1 MAKKQLL
8 LVDAD
13 PRSVRVLEVS
23 LKKSGYSVTTASDG
37 ADALA
42 KIDFSAPD
50 LILSD
55 TRLPRLDG
63 YELVRRMKD
72 RPEHAHIP
80 VVFLTSQ
87 KSIEDKIRGLELG
100 VEDYLTKPIFVR
112 ELIAR
117 VNLLLARRTQERMA
131 TAMPMSRRTRLSG
144 SLEDM
149 GVVDL
154 LQTFEISRKT
164 GVGKIGNGR
173 REARIYFRDGK
184 VVDAELG
191 RLRGEE
197 AVYRA
202 LIWTAG
208 TFEVEFSPIDREDI
222 IPTSTQG
229 LLMEGMRRVDEWG
242 RLLEQLP
249 PLATIFEVDHE
260 QLVERLNE
268 IPDDLNGILRL
279 FDGKRT
285 LLDVIDDSPFED
297 LSTLSTITKLFF
309 EGLLVISSHTPP
321 AEDDVVPSEEQPVT
335 SARPERW
342 SVPSDEDVV
351 PEYSSEP
358 RLPAEPATPSWRPS
372 APPLALPGEPSVPP
386 ETLPG
391 LSPRR
396 DGGQSDAEF
405 AASEQ
410 PSAERSR
417 PRVVMPSVHE
427 AAPVPVVSPSPFDA
441 RQAHRTH
448 AGLGPLVPAELLS
461 VPPQLAGEQVAEP
474 SSPVKSAPAAAPP
487 VSAPLE
493 SKPVEPK
500 PFAPMQEEQRTLA
513 DSPDARAAAAAA
525 QAQTGQQESRV
536 ASTARETPQARG
548 HEGKVI
554 PFPAR
559 KDEEAAA
566 SDASALVAEAAE
578 AEEEAPISAAP
589 NTPPMPHVVASQQ
602 AAKAQAEA
610 HAQAA
615 VPKRTTE
622 PMRTLGGGEPTVRE
636 PALER
641 RRERDERLVGGQTL
655 SLGSGLPPEVA
666 TASEPAPSAPTPPA
680 LPAASLQGTQRLGS
694 GGTQMLDAR
703 PQAAPTAALGATI
716 KGGHEEAEKP
726 ASKGSRGDG
735 AHDEHD
741 DFFDAGEQG
750 LYEGGHGQGQGARH
764 QVLDED
770 LEEADVPRV
779 IVRTPE
785 QEMRR
790 NRMMRVVGI
799 VVGVVLGVL
808 VFAVVGRGRGGADDA
823 KKDAAKAAEQPATP
837 PTVAAPPPPAQVTP
851 PPPAPEPAAVTPP
864 PPPPEPAP
872 EAAPPAE
879 KPATVEKPAEKP
891 APAAPRPEAAAPR
904 PRPAPEPAAPKP
916 APAQPKPAA
925 PTGPAV
931 PAGKPPTVSFPD

>member
-42 KIDFSAPD
+42 KIDLSAPD

-173 REARIYFRDGK
+173 KEARIYFRDGK

-202 LIWTAG
+202 LIWNSG
-208 TFEVEFSPIDREDI
+208 HFEVEFCPIDREDI

-249 PLATIFEVDHE
+249 PLGTIFDVDHE

-268 IPDDLNGILRL
+268 IPDDLNGILKL

-285 LLDVIDDSPFED
+285 LLDVVDDSPFED

-309 EGLLVISSHTPP
+309 EGLLVISQQAPD
-321 AEDDVVPSEEQPVT
+321 DDVVPSEAEPQI
-335 SARPERW
+335 SGRPERW
-342 SVPSDEDVV
+342 SAAVSDEDVV

-358 RLPAEPATPSWRPS
+358 RMPAEPAMPSWRPS

-391 LSPRR
+391 LSPLAR
-396 DGGQSDAEF
+396 DS
-405 AASEQ
+405 Q
-410 PSAERSR
+410 PEADFSGVEHSSADRSR
-417 PRVVMPSVHE
+417 PRVVLPSVHDT
-427 AAPVPVVSPSPFDA
+427 ATPVATSAFDA
-441 RQAHRTH
+441 RQAHRTQ

-461 VPPQLAGEQVAEP
+461 APPEAVRQPAP
-474 SSPVKSAPAAAPP
+474 PSAPAVSQAAP
-487 VSAPLE
+487 SAPME
-493 SKPVEPK
+493 SKPVEAR
-500 PFAPMQEEQRTLA
+500 PFAPMAEEQRTLP
-513 DSPDARAAAAAA
+513 DSPDARAAAQAARLEA
-525 QAQTGQQESRV
+525 GPPLESRA
-536 ASTARETPQARG
+536 ASTARETPVARG
-548 HEGKVI
+548 QEGKVI

-559 KDEEAAA
+559 RDDEPASAEPAVEAEPTEAPVDLAAPAAA
-566 SDASALVAEAAE
+566 APALAMA
-578 AEEEAPISAAP
+578 EEAPISAP
-589 NTPPMPHVVASQQ
+589 PHTPPMPHVLASQPGAASNGDEARSQ
-602 AAKAQAEA
+602 APA
-610 HAQAA
+610 
-615 VPKRTTE
+615 
-622 PMRTLGGGEPTVRE
+622 EPTVRE
-636 PALER
+636 PVLER
-641 RRERDERLVGGQTL
+641 RKEREERVGVQTL
-655 SLGSGLPPEVA
+655 QLGSVDEGGSAALNSKPHPESGAARPLDLLAGAGSASPVA
-666 TASEPAPSAPTPPA
+666 TAASKA
-680 LPAASLQGTQRLGS
+680 LRGHEDVDKPAAGR
-694 GGTQMLDAR
+694 AR
-703 PQAAPTAALGATI
+703 GEVAHEAL
-716 KGGHEEAEKP
+716 
-726 ASKGSRGDG
+726 
-735 AHDEHD
+735 HDE
-741 DFFDAGEQG
+741 FFDAGDQGIYDSEHAVHEQ
-750 LYEGGHGQGQGARH
+750 H
-764 QVLDED
+764 VLDDD
-770 LEEADVPRV
+770 LEQDVPRV
-779 IVRTPE
+779 HARTPE
-785 QEMRR
+785 QEQRR
-790 NRMMRVVGI
+790 ARLMQVVGV
-799 VVGVVLGVL
+799 VVGVVLGVF
-808 VFAVVGRGRGGADDA
+808 VFAVLRGRTTEDP
-823 KKDAAKAAEQPATP
+823 KPVVEQPAQLEPPAQVTP
-837 PTVAAPPPPAQVTP
+837 APPPPAQ
-851 PPPAPEPAAVTPP
+851 PAPP
-864 PPPPEPAP
+864 PPPVEPVAS
-872 EAAPPAE
+872 APPAAEPVPEVPAEVVKPTE
-879 KPATVEKPAEKP
+879 KPKATVV
-891 APAAPRPEAAAPR
+891 
-904 PRPAPEPAAPKP
+904 APKP
-916 APAQPKPAA
+916 APARETAPATVTPRPRPQPIPTPTPARPTPAVQPKGPVTP
-925 PTGPAV
+925 PTPGA
-931 PAGKPPTVSFPD
+931 KPPTVSFPD

>member
-1 MAKKQLL
+1 M
-8 LVDAD
+8 
-13 PRSVRVLEVS
+13 EVS

-131 TAMPMSRRTRLSG
+131 TAMPTSRRTRLSG

-164 GVGKIGNGR
+164 GVGKIANGR
-173 REARIYFRDGK
+173 REARIFFRDGK

-202 LIWTAG
+202 LIWTTG
-208 TFEVEFSPIDREDI
+208 TFEVDFCPIDREDI

-249 PLATIFEVDHE
+249 PLATVFEVDHE

-309 EGLLVISSHTPP
+309 EGLLVISQSAP
-321 AEDDVVPSEEQPVT
+321 EDDVVPSEELPQV
-335 SARPERW
+335 SSRPDRW
-342 SVPSDEDVV
+342 SAPITDEDVV

-358 RLPAEPATPSWRPS
+358 RLPAEPLAPSWRPS

-386 ETLPG
+386 ETSPG
-391 LSPRR
+391 LGPMLS
-396 DGGQSDAEF
+396 DGDYPI
-405 AASEQ
+405 SEHS
-410 PSAERSR
+410 SADRSR
-417 PRVVMPSVHE
+417 PRVVMPSVHD
-427 AAPVPVVSPSPFDA
+427 AVPVAQAASAFEP

-448 AGLGPLVPAELLS
+448 SGLGPLVPAEMRS
-461 VPPQLAGEQVAEP
+461 AAPQTSA
-474 SSPVKSAPAAAPP
+474 SPEPAAPVPSAP
-487 VSAPLE
+487 VSAPPA
-493 SKPVEPK
+493 PV
-500 PFAPMQEEQRTLA
+500 AA
-513 DSPDARAAAAAA
+513 SPAIA
-525 QAQTGQQESRV
+525 TPPSPESRP
-536 ASTARETPQARG
+536 AEPQALARG
-548 HEGKVI
+548 QEGKVI
-554 PFPAR
+554 PFPQR
-559 KDEEAAA
+559 REDEEPLAP
-566 SDASALVAEAAE
+566 
-578 AEEEAPISAAP
+578 AEEPASSAAP
-589 NTPPMPHVVASQQ
+589 LTPPLTAPVTSAAEPAAAEPQRSVAP
-602 AAKAQAEA
+602 AE
-610 HAQAA
+610 
-615 VPKRTTE
+615 
-622 PMRTLGGGEPTVRE
+622 LTVRE
-636 PALER
+636 PAVER
-641 RRERDERLVGGQTL
+641 RREREAALGQTL
-655 SLGSGLPPEVA
+655 ALGTVTPAELGAESRPDSVAAPEPSSSLGSTQRFGSAGSTLPAEARPLGTSAEEPLAVKPTSKGLPEV
-666 TASEPAPSAPTPPA
+666 EDPAPKAPAHEA
-680 LPAASLQGTQRLGS
+680 L
-694 GGTQMLDAR
+694 
-703 PQAAPTAALGATI
+703 
-716 KGGHEEAEKP
+716 
-726 ASKGSRGDG
+726 
-735 AHDEHD
+735 HD

-750 LYEGGHGQGQGARH
+750 TYGEPHGAEPH
-764 QVLDED
+764 FAAEDDEH
-770 LEEADVPRV
+770 EPRRV
-779 IVRTPE
+779 VVRTAE
-785 QEMRR
+785 QERRR
-790 NRMMRVVGI
+790 NKMMQ
-799 VVGVVLGVL
+799 VVGVLVGIGLGIF
-808 VFAVVGRGRGGADDA
+808 VFAILRKGSATPSEDP
-823 KKDAAKAAEQPATP
+823 KAAEPARAEAP
-837 PTVAAPPPPAQVTP
+837 AAEPVAPPPP
-851 PPPAPEPAAVTPP
+851 PEVITPP
-864 PPPPEPAP
+864 PPPAEVVTPPPAVVEPAA
-872 EAAPPAE
+872 EAPKPRTGD
-879 KPATVEKPAEKP
+879 KPATDTSRGAET
-891 APAAPRPEAAAPR
+891 R
-904 PRPAPEPAAPKP
+904 AAPKP
-916 APAQPKPAA
+916 RAPASEPRPAA
-925 PTGPAV
+925 ATPPATQPRGPLPPPI
-931 PAGKPPTVSFPD
+931 PAGKPPTASFPD

>member
-42 KIDFSAPD
+42 KIEFSTPD

-72 RPEHAHIP
+72 KPEHANIP

-202 LIWTAG
+202 LIWTTG
-208 TFEVEFSPIDREDI
+208 TFEVEFCPIDRQDI

-229 LLMEGMRRVDEWG
+229 LLMEGMRRLDEWG

-249 PLATIFEVDHE
+249 PLATIFDVDHE

-268 IPDDLNGILRL
+268 IPDDLNGIMRL

-309 EGLLVISSHTPP
+309 EGLLVISHSAPD
-321 AEDDVVPSEEQPVT
+321 DDVVPSEEQPQT

-342 SVPSDEDVV
+342 SVPTDEDVV

-372 APPLALPGEPSVPP
+372 APPLALPGEPTVPP
-386 ETLPG
+386 QTLPG
-391 LSPRR
+391 LSPRESQPEA
-396 DGGQSDAEF
+396 GF
-405 AASEQ
+405 PASEQ

-427 AAPVPVVSPSPFDA
+427 AAAAVVVASPFDV

-461 VPPQLAGEQVAEP
+461 VPPQDTP
-474 SSPVKSAPAAAPP
+474 STPGAAAAARAPAAAPP
-487 VSAPLE
+487 ASALME
-493 SKPVEPK
+493 SKPLEAK
-500 PFAPMQEEQRTLA
+500 PFAPEQHEQRTLA

-525 QAQTGQQESRV
+525 AQGDGGQQESRI
-536 ASTARETPQARG
+536 ASTARETPQARVQ
-548 HEGKVI
+548 EGKII

-559 KDEEAAA
+559 REDDEPSAPDAAP
-566 SDASALVAEAAE
+566 DASAVVAAA

-589 NTPPMPHVVASQQ
+589 NTPPMPHVLASQR
-602 AAKAQAEA
+602 
-610 HAQAA
+610 AA
-615 VPKRTTE
+615 VSQQQVAPA
-622 PMRTLGGGEPTVRE
+622 EPTVRE
-636 PALER
+636 PVVER
-641 RRERDERLVGGQTL
+641 RREREDRVGGQTL
-655 SLGSGLPPEVA
+655 SLGSGLPTEL
-666 TASEPAPSAPTPPA
+666 TPDH
-680 LPAASLQGTQRLGS
+680 PAAMAPLLAAKPVAAAQRFGS
-694 GGTQMLDAR
+694 SGTQMLDAR
-703 PQAAPTAALGATI
+703 APATAATPPAIPAGLSTMKSHADSD
-716 KGGHEEAEKP
+716 KP
-726 ASKGSRGDG
+726 ASTRSPGHGVHE
-735 AHDEHD
+735 ALHD

-750 LYEGGHGQGQGARH
+750 LYEGGHRAQSH
-764 QVLDED
+764 HVLDEE
-770 LEEADVPRV
+770 LEHDIPRL

-790 NRMMRVVGI
+790 NRMMRVVGV

-808 VFAVVGRGRGGADDA
+808 VFAILRGRRNSVEDGKQNTRGV
-823 KKDAAKAAEQPATP
+823 EH
-837 PTVAAPPPPAQVTP
+837 AAPPPAPVQ
-851 PPPAPEPAAVTPP
+851 PPAPPVVVTPP
-864 PPPPEPAP
+864 PPPPPEAVMPPPPPPEVVTPPVAVPAAKPDEKPHAGKPAAVVHPAEPAI
-872 EAAPPAE
+872 
-879 KPATVEKPAEKP
+879 ATPK
-891 APAAPRPEAAAPR
+891 
-904 PRPAPEPAAPKP
+904 PRPAGEPAAARPTP
-916 APAQPKPAA
+916 APAQPRPAA
-925 PTGPAV
+925 TPA

>member
-1 MAKKQLL
+1 VAKKQLL

-72 RPEHAHIP
+72 KPEHAHIP

-117 VNLLLARRTQERMA
+117 VNLLLARRTQEKMA

-173 REARIYFRDGK
+173 KEARIYFRDGK

-202 LIWTAG
+202 LIWTTG
-208 TFEVEFSPIDREDI
+208 TFEVDFCPIDREDI

-249 PLATIFEVDHE
+249 PLATIFDVDHE

-309 EGLLVISSHTPP
+309 EGLLVISHTAP
-321 AEDDVVPSEEQPVT
+321 APDDDVVPSEEHAQT

-342 SVPSDEDVV
+342 SVPTTDEDVV

-358 RLPAEPATPSWRPS
+358 RLPAEPLAPSWRPS

-386 ETLPG
+386 ETMPG
-391 LSPRR
+391 LSPKS
-396 DGGQSDAEF
+396 GQVEAEF
-405 AASEQ
+405 LAAEHA
-410 PSAERSR
+410 SAERSR

-427 AAPVPVVSPSPFDA
+427 AAPAAVASPFDA
-441 RQAHRTH
+441 RQAHRTQS
-448 AGLGPLVPAELLS
+448 GLGPLVPAELLS
-461 VPPQLAGEQVAEP
+461 PPSDATTSKP
-474 SSPVKSAPAAAPP
+474 SSPTAASAPAASAPAAASP

-493 SKPVEPK
+493 SRPVEAK
-500 PFAPMQEEQRTLA
+500 PFVPVQEQQRTLA
-513 DSPDARAAAAAA
+513 DSPDARAAVAAATA
-525 QAQTGQQESRV
+525 DAGQQESRIV
-536 ASTARETPQARG
+536 STTRETPQARG
-548 HEGKVI
+548 VYEGKVI

-559 KDEEAAA
+559 RDDELAPD
-566 SDASALVAEAAE
+566 SDAPVALDAPASEANDARAATPVAE
-578 AEEEAPISAAP
+578 AEEAPMSVAP
-589 NTPPMPHVVASQQ
+589 NTPPMPHVLSTQPGT
-602 AAKAQAEA
+602 
-610 HAQAA
+610 HAQNGEAQRSVA
-615 VPKRTTE
+615 PA
-622 PMRTLGGGEPTVRE
+622 EPTVRE

-641 RRERDERLVGGQTL
+641 RREREERMGQTL
-655 SLGSGLPPEVA
+655 SLGSGVPAEIAGLGGEPRPAPAARTQRFGSAGAEVLDARAPA
-666 TASEPAPSAPTPPA
+666 TPSAP
-680 LPAASLQGTQRLGS
+680 AAAVGS
-694 GGTQMLDAR
+694 T
-703 PQAAPTAALGATI
+703 TI
-716 KGGHEEAEKP
+716 KGHHDVEK
-726 ASKGSRGDG
+726 AFATGSRHEG
-735 AHDEHD
+735 AHEALHD

-750 LYEGGHGQGQGARH
+750 MYDGGHGAAIH
-764 QVLDED
+764 HALDDELEPD
-770 LEEADVPRV
+770 LPRR

-785 QEMRR
+785 QEYRR
-790 NRMMRVVGI
+790 NRMMRVVGV

-808 VFAVVGRGRGGADDA
+808 VFAVLRGRGSDSDDA
-823 KKDAAKAAEQPATP
+823 KQNHPTTVEHAVTP
-837 PTVAAPPPPAQVTP
+837 PA
-851 PPPAPEPAAVTPP
+851 PPPAPPEVVAPPPEPEVVA

-872 EAAPPAE
+872 APPVAEEKPVAE
-879 KPATVEKPAEKP
+879 KPARVARPAEPVPAPTPRPKPAAGEP
-891 APAAPRPEAAAPR
+891 APR
-904 PRPAPEPAAPKP
+904 P
-916 APAQPKPAA
+916 APAQPRPATAPATGAA
-925 PTGPAV
+925 PPPV

>member
-42 KIDFSAPD
+42 KIEFSAPD

-72 RPEHAHIP
+72 KPEHAHIP

-202 LIWTAG
+202 LIWTTG

-249 PLATIFEVDHE
+249 PLATIFDVDHE

-309 EGLLVISSHTPP
+309 EGLLVISHTAP
-321 AEDDVVPSEEQPVT
+321 EDDVVPSEEQPQT
-335 SARPERW
+335 SSKPERW
-342 SVPSDEDVV
+342 SMSATDEDVV
-351 PEYSSEP
+351 PEYTSEP

-372 APPLALPGEPSVPP
+372 APPLALPGEPSLPP

-391 LSPRR
+391 LSPR
-396 DGGQSDAEF
+396 DGQFEGEF
-405 AASEQ
+405 MASEHS
-410 PSAERSR
+410 SAERSR

-427 AAPVPVVSPSPFDA
+427 AAPAPVATPFDT

-448 AGLGPLVPAELLS
+448 AGLGPLAPADLLS
-461 VPPQLAGEQVAEP
+461 VPPNHVEAGAPEPVAAA
-474 SSPVKSAPAAAPP
+474 VSAKGAAPPAAALLASKPAEAKP
-487 VSAPLE
+487 VAPLT
-493 SKPVEPK
+493 EP
-500 PFAPMQEEQRTLA
+500 PRTLA
-513 DSPDARAAAAAA
+513 DSPDARAAAAPTEASE
-525 QAQTGQQESRV
+525 QQSRS
-536 ASTARETPQARG
+536 ASTARETPQTRG
-548 HEGKVI
+548 QEGKVI

-559 KDEEAAA
+559 RDDEPSTPDAAA
-566 SDASALVAEAAE
+566 PDASASVAAA
-578 AEEEAPISAAP
+578 ADEEAPISAAP
-589 NTPPMPHVVASQQ
+589 NTPRMAHVLASQ
-602 AAKAQAEA
+602 KPAQAPA
-610 HAQAA
+610 HQPNEGARSVAPA
-615 VPKRTTE
+615 
-622 PMRTLGGGEPTVRE
+622 EPTVRE

-641 RRERDERLVGGQTL
+641 RREREERLQGNQTL
-655 SLGSGLPPEVA
+655 NLGSGLPPEVA
-666 TASEPAPSAPTPPA
+666 EVRPAAPTPPSLPQAPTPSVGVSVGRGGTTMLDASPPAVASPPA
-680 LPAASLQGTQRLGS
+680 LPAGL
-694 GGTQMLDAR
+694 
-703 PQAAPTAALGATI
+703 ATM
-716 KGGHEEAEKP
+716 KSHHDVDKP
-726 ASKGSRGDG
+726 AAATRASHEPVHE
-735 AHDEHD
+735 ALHD

-750 LYEGGHGQGQGARH
+750 LYDGGHGTERH
-764 QVLDED
+764 QVLDEE
-770 LEEADVPRV
+770 LENDAPRV
-779 IVRTPE
+779 VLRTPE

-790 NRMMRVVGI
+790 NRMMRVVGV

-808 VFAVVGRGRGGADDA
+808 VFAIARPGSRSDETKQGAPA
-823 KKDAAKAAEQPATP
+823 HDAAHPPTP
-837 PTVAAPPPPAQVTP
+837 PAAVEPQPHAVAAPP
-851 PPPAPEPAAVTPP
+851 PP
-864 PPPPEPAP
+864 PPPPEPAALTPPP
-872 EAAPPAE
+872 EPTAVAPSPEPDSVTPPAP
-879 KPATVEKPAEKP
+879 KPADQKPALGAHP
-891 APAAPRPEAAAPR
+891 DAPAVTPTPRPRPEAG
-904 PRPAPEPAAPKP
+904 EPAAPKP
-916 APAQPKPAA
+916 AQAQPRPPA
-925 PTGPAV
+925 PL

>member
-1 MAKKQLL
+1 VAKKQLL

-72 RPEHAHIP
+72 KPEHAHIP

-117 VNLLLARRTQERMA
+117 VNLLLARRTQEKMA

-202 LIWTAG
+202 LIWTTG
-208 TFEVEFSPIDREDI
+208 TFEVDFQPIDREDI

-279 FDGKRT
+279 FDGKRA

-309 EGLLVISSHTPP
+309 EGLLVISTNAPD
-321 AEDDVVPSEEQPVT
+321 DDVVPSEEPPQV
-335 SARPERW
+335 SGRPERW
-342 SVPSDEDVV
+342 SVPITDDDVV

-358 RLPAEPATPSWRPS
+358 RLPAEPAAPSWRPS

-391 LSPRR
+391 LSP
-396 DGGQSDAEF
+396 SDRLDQEILAH
-405 AASEQ
+405 EQ
-410 PSAERSR
+410 LSAERGR
-417 PRVVMPSVHE
+417 PRVVLPSVHE
-427 AAPVPVVSPSPFDA
+427 IVPASPATAFDAQHGPPSAAASTTITAATSASAEVVSP
-441 RQAHRTH
+441 
-448 AGLGPLVPAELLS
+448 
-461 VPPQLAGEQVAEP
+461 VAT
-474 SSPVKSAPAAAPP
+474 
-487 VSAPLE
+487 
-493 SKPVEPK
+493 EPK
-500 PFAPMQEEQRTLA
+500 A
-513 DSPDARAAAAAA
+513 
-525 QAQTGQQESRV
+525 V
-536 ASTARETPQARG
+536 ASAADEPRSQ
-548 HEGKVI
+548 EGKVI

-559 KDEEAAA
+559 REDEPAPSPSAGGAASATEAGEPSAAA
-566 SDASALVAEAAE
+566 PS
-578 AEEEAPISAAP
+578 
-589 NTPPMPHVVASQQ
+589 TPPMPPVA
-602 AAKAQAEA
+602 APPPEAPAK
-610 HAQAA
+610 
-615 VPKRTTE
+615 E
-622 PMRTLGGGEPTVRE
+622 PQRALEPSEPTARE
-636 PALER
+636 PVVER
-641 RRERDERLVGGQTL
+641 RRERDASLGQTL
-655 SLGSGLPPEVA
+655 SLGSGLPPEVVA
-666 TASEPAPSAPTPPA
+666 DREPAPH
-680 LPAASLQGTQRLGS
+680 AASPSISPSPLEN
-694 GGTQMLDAR
+694 
-703 PQAAPTAALGATI
+703 APRAPEPL
-716 KGGHEEAEKP
+716 
-726 ASKGSRGDG
+726 
-735 AHDEHD
+735 HD

-750 LYEGGHGQGQGARH
+750 MYEGGHGAALH
-764 QVLDED
+764 HDADDE
-770 LEEADVPRV
+770 LEGDAPRV
-779 IVRTPE
+779 VRRTPE
-785 QEMRR
+785 QERRR
-790 NRMMRVVGI
+790 NKMMQVVGL
-799 VVGVVLGVL
+799 VVGSVLGVL
-808 VFAVVGRGRGGADDA
+808 IFAVLARGRSQPEPP
-823 KKDAAKAAEQPATP
+823 KDIPPAPSEPIAPPAAVELAPP
-837 PTVAAPPPPAQVTP
+837 PTVTPPAEVLTP
-851 PPPAPEPAAVTPP
+851 PEEASTPPAPEPESA
-864 PPPPEPAP
+864 EPAP
-872 EAAPPAE
+872 KSGAE
-879 KPATVEKPAEKP
+879 KPASGAHPAEP
-891 APAAPRPEAAAPR
+891 GAAPRPKGGSEPTER
-904 PRPAPEPAAPKP
+904 PTT
-916 APAQPKPAA
+916 PAQPRRPLL
-925 PTGPAV
+925 PL

>member
-1 MAKKQLL
+1 VAKKQLL

-72 RPEHAHIP
+72 KPEHAHIP

-117 VNLLLARRTQERMA
+117 VNLLLARRTQEKMA

-173 REARIYFRDGK
+173 KEARIYFRDGK

-202 LIWTAG
+202 LIWTTG
-208 TFEVEFSPIDREDI
+208 TFEVDFCPIDREDI

-249 PLATIFEVDHE
+249 PLATIFDVDHE

-309 EGLLVISSHTPP
+309 EGLLVISHTAP
-321 AEDDVVPSEEQPVT
+321 APDDDVVPSEEHAQT

-342 SVPSDEDVV
+342 SVPTTDEDVV
-351 PEYSSEP
+351 PEYTSEP
-358 RLPAEPATPSWRPS
+358 RLPAEPLAPSWRPS
-372 APPLALPGEPSVPP
+372 APPLALPGEPSVSP

-391 LSPRR
+391 LSPR
-396 DGGQSDAEF
+396 DSQAEEFLSAEQS
-405 AASEQ
+405 
-410 PSAERSR
+410 SAERSR

-427 AAPVPVVSPSPFDA
+427 ATPAAVVSAFDA

-448 AGLGPLVPAELLS
+448 SGLGPLVPAELLS
-461 VPPQLAGEQVAEP
+461 APPEAATSKPEP
-474 SSPVKSAPAAAPP
+474 SASAASAHATAP
-487 VSAPLE
+487 SA
-493 SKPVEPK
+493 S
-500 PFAPMQEEQRTLA
+500 APMQSKPLEAKPFVPAEGQQRTLA

-525 QAQTGQQESRV
+525 VEGGQHESHV
-536 ASTARETPQARG
+536 ASTTRETPHARG
-548 HEGKVI
+548 AYEGKII

-559 KDEEAAA
+559 REDEPPVDSEAPDSAMPV
-566 SDASALVAEAAE
+566 SASAL
-578 AEEEAPISAAP
+578 EEEAPMSVAP
-589 NTPPMPHVVASQQ
+589 NTPPMAHVLASQQ
-602 AAKAQAEA
+602 AALSQNGEAQRPVAPA
-610 HAQAA
+610 
-615 VPKRTTE
+615 
-622 PMRTLGGGEPTVRE
+622 EPTVRE

-641 RRERDERLVGGQTL
+641 RREREERMGQTL
-655 SLGSGLPPEVA
+655 SLGSGVPPEIA
-666 TASEPAPSAPTPPA
+666 ALASEPRPAPAVPT
-680 LPAASLQGTQRLGS
+680 LRVGS
-694 GGTQMLDAR
+694 PGAQMLDVR
-703 PQAAPTAALGATI
+703 TPAAQSAPAATAGLATI
-716 KGGHEEAEKP
+716 KGHHDADLPAPTRSRHE
-726 ASKGSRGDG
+726 G
-735 AHDEHD
+735 AHEALHD

-750 LYEGGHGQGQGARH
+750 IYDGGHGPPSRH
-764 QVLDED
+764 ELDDE
-770 LEEADVPRV
+770 LEPDVPRL

-785 QEMRR
+785 QEHRR
-790 NRMMRVVGI
+790 NRMMRVVGV

-808 VFAVVGRGRGGADDA
+808 VFAVLRGRGSSDDA
-823 KKDAAKAAEQPATP
+823 KQNP
-837 PTVAAPPPPAQVTP
+837 PTTVEHAVTPPAQVVP
-851 PPPAPEPAAVTPP
+851 PPAAVTPP
-864 PPPPEPAP
+864 PPPEPEALAPPPPEPV
-872 EAAPPAE
+872 AAPPVPEE
-879 KPATVEKPAEKP
+879 KPVVEKPAPVARP
-891 APAAPRPEAAAPR
+891 AEPAATPR
-904 PRPAPEPAAPKP
+904 PRPAAAEPAPRPGATQPRPATPAAAPGP
-916 APAQPKPAA
+916 APAPI
-925 PTGPAV
+925 

>member
-72 RPEHAHIP
+72 KPEHAHIP

-117 VNLLLARRTQERMA
+117 VNLLLARRTQEKMA

-202 LIWTAG
+202 LIWTTG
-208 TFEVEFSPIDREDI
+208 TFEVDFQPIDREDI

-279 FDGKRT
+279 FDGKRA

-309 EGLLVISSHTPP
+309 EGLLIISTNTPD
-321 AEDDVVPSEEQPVT
+321 DDVVPSEEPPQV
-335 SARPERW
+335 SGRPERW
-342 SVPSDEDVV
+342 SVPITDDDVV

-358 RLPAEPATPSWRPS
+358 RLPAEPAAPSWRPS

-391 LSPRR
+391 LSP
-396 DGGQSDAEF
+396 SDRLDQEILAH
-405 AASEQ
+405 EQ
-410 PSAERSR
+410 LSAERGR
-417 PRVVMPSVHE
+417 PRVVLPSVHE
-427 AAPVPVVSPSPFDA
+427 AAPATPATAFDA
-441 RQAHRTH
+441 QHGQRTH
-448 AGLGPLVPAELLS
+448 SGLGPAVPAAR
-461 VPPQLAGEQVAEP
+461 V
-474 SSPVKSAPAAAPP
+474 SAPAPAPVPPSTPASTTIPAAT
-487 VSAPLE
+487 SAELAA
-493 SKPVEPK
+493 PVEPSVAAE
-500 PFAPMQEEQRTLA
+500 P
-513 DSPDARAAAAAA
+513 RAAASSAEDSRS
-525 QAQTGQQESRV
+525 QE
-536 ASTARETPQARG
+536 G
-548 HEGKVI
+548 NVI

-559 KDEEAAA
+559 REDEVAAPVSAAARSTEEAEPSPLEA
-566 SDASALVAEAAE
+566 SEPTARAPVERGERDAS
-578 AEEEAPISAAP
+578 
-589 NTPPMPHVVASQQ
+589 
-602 AAKAQAEA
+602 
-610 HAQAA
+610 
-615 VPKRTTE
+615 
-622 PMRTLGGGEPTVRE
+622 LGH
-636 PALER
+636 
-641 RRERDERLVGGQTL
+641 TL
-655 SLGSGLPPEVA
+655 SLGSGLPPEVLAA
-666 TASEPAPSAPTPPA
+666 TDREPAPH
-680 LPAASLQGTQRLGS
+680 AASPS
-694 GGTQMLDAR
+694 IS
-703 PQAAPTAALGATI
+703 PSPVENAPRA
-716 KGGHEEAEKP
+716 HEP
-726 ASKGSRGDG
+726 L
-735 AHDEHD
+735 HD

-750 LYEGGHGQGQGARH
+750 LYEGGHGAALH
-764 QVLDED
+764 HEPDDELD
-770 LEEADVPRV
+770 ADRPRV
-779 IVRTPE
+779 VRRTPE
-785 QEMRR
+785 QERRR
-790 NRMMRVVGI
+790 NKMMQVVGL
-799 VVGVVLGVL
+799 VVGSVLGVL
-808 VFAVVGRGRGGADDA
+808 IFAVLARGRSQPEPP
-823 KKDAAKAAEQPATP
+823 KDNPPAPSEPMAPPAAVEPPAPPAVILPPAEEMTP
-837 PTVAAPPPPAQVTP
+837 PPEVST
-851 PPPAPEPAAVTPP
+851 PPAPETDSAA
-864 PPPPEPAP
+864 
-872 EAAPPAE
+872 AAP
-879 KPATVEKPAEKP
+879 KSGAEKP
-891 APAAPRPEAAAPR
+891 APGA
-904 PRPAPEPAAPKP
+904 RPAEPGSATRPKSGSEP
-916 APAQPKPAA
+916 GERPTPTAQPRRPLL
-925 PTGPAV
+925 PL

>member
-23 LKKSGYSVTTASDG
+23 LKKSGYSVTTATDG

-72 RPEHAHIP
+72 KPEHAHIP

-164 GVGKIGNGR
+164 GIGKISNGR
-173 REARIYFRDGK
+173 REVRIYFRDGK

-202 LIWTAG
+202 LIWNSG
-208 TFEVEFSPIDREDI
+208 HFEVEFCPIDRGDI

-249 PLATIFEVDHE
+249 PLATVFEVDHE

-309 EGLLVISSHTPP
+309 EGLLVISQTAPVI
-321 AEDDVVPSEEQPVT
+321 DDEVIPSEEAQI

-342 SVPSDEDVV
+342 SVATADEDVV

-358 RLPAEPATPSWRPS
+358 RLSTQPATPSWRPS
-372 APPLALPGEPSVPP
+372 APPLEIPASSSAPP

-391 LSPRR
+391 LSPR
-396 DGGQSDAEF
+396 E
-405 AASEQ
+405 ASFEGEL
-410 PSAERSR
+410 SAVAHANAERSR
-417 PRVVMPSVHE
+417 PRVVLPSVHG
-427 AAPVPVVSPSPFDA
+427 AVPVATVASPLDA

-448 AGLGPLVPAELLS
+448 AGLGPLVPVELLS
-461 VPPQLAGEQVAEP
+461 SPPGAALE
-474 SSPVKSAPAAAPP
+474 STAAPP
-487 VSAPLE
+487 PGDPAPPSPQVAPSEFKSVEPPPLSAHEAVAGVAANPSEALPGVPAPQAE
-493 SKPVEPK
+493 PVEP
-500 PFAPMQEEQRTLA
+500 PV
-513 DSPDARAAAAAA
+513 
-525 QAQTGQQESRV
+525 V
-536 ASTARETPQARG
+536 ASPSREVALPQVPEA
-548 HEGKVI
+548 KVI

-559 KDEEAAA
+559 R
-566 SDASALVAEAAE
+566 
-578 AEEEAPISAAP
+578 EEESARMAPSEASSDQAPVSAPP
-589 NTPPMPHVVASQQ
+589 NTPKMPHVLASQRAEQPTFVEPRSQPQ
-602 AAKAQAEA
+602 A
-610 HAQAA
+610 
-615 VPKRTTE
+615 
-622 PMRTLGGGEPTVRE
+622 EPTVRE

-641 RRERDERLVGGQTL
+641 RREREALQSGQTL
-655 SLGSGLPPEVA
+655 SLGSGLPHE
-666 TASEPAPSAPTPPA
+666 
-680 LPAASLQGTQRLGS
+680 LLQGSENRS
-694 GGTQMLDAR
+694 PR
-703 PQAAPTAALGATI
+703 APETRDL
-716 KGGHEEAEKP
+716 
-726 ASKGSRGDG
+726 
-735 AHDEHD
+735 HDE
-741 DFFDAGEQG
+741 FFDAGEEG
-750 LYEGGHGQGQGARH
+750 RYEGGHGTPR
-764 QVLDED
+764 QVVPDDEFEQEVRRI
-770 LEEADVPRV
+770 L
-779 IVRTPE
+779 VRTPE
-785 QEMRR
+785 QERR
-790 NRMMRVVGI
+790 RSRMMQ
-799 VVGVVLGVL
+799 VVGVLVGVALGVF
-808 VFAVVGRGRGGADDA
+808 VFALLQGRKHRAGEQA
-823 KKDAAKAAEQPATP
+823 KPAAPAQVLEAAPVETTRPQIVPTP
-837 PTVAAPPPPAQVTP
+837 PTA
-851 PPPAPEPAAVTPP
+851 EPVVPVQP
-864 PPPPEPAP
+864 VPVEPAP
-872 EAAPPAE
+872 AEAKPEPSAAAEPAPVPAPPAE
-879 KPATVEKPAEKP
+879 VRV
-891 APAAPRPEAAAPR
+891 APINR
-904 PRPAPEPAAPKP
+904 PRPAPPPLVRP
-916 APAQPKPAA
+916 SLPQPRP
-925 PTGPAV
+925 PRAV
-931 PAGKPPTVSFPD
+931 PPPIPAGKPPTVSFPD

>member
-72 RPEHAHIP
+72 KPEHAHIP

-202 LIWTAG
+202 LIWTTG
-208 TFEVEFSPIDREDI
+208 TFEVDFCPIDREDI

-249 PLATIFEVDHE
+249 PLATIFDVDHE

-309 EGLLVISSHTPP
+309 EGLLVISHTAP
-321 AEDDVVPSEEQPVT
+321 EDDVVPSEEQPQT
-335 SARPERW
+335 STKPERW
-342 SVPSDEDVV
+342 SMSASDEDVV
-351 PEYSSEP
+351 PEYTSEP

-391 LSPRR
+391 LSPR
-396 DGGQSDAEF
+396 DGVSEAEF
-405 AASEQ
+405 TSTEQ
-410 PSAERSR
+410 SSAGRSR

-427 AAPVPVVSPSPFDA
+427 TAAPTAAAAAPTPFDA

-448 AGLGPLVPAELLS
+448 AGLGPPVPAEL
-461 VPPQLAGEQVAEP
+461 AGVLGDDAEKPAASAPVA
-474 SSPVKSAPAAAPP
+474 SAPAASSPPPSSRGVAPP
-487 VSAPLE
+487 FSTPLE
-493 SKPVEPK
+493 SKLVEAK
-500 PFAPMQEEQRTLA
+500 PFTASPEQPHALA
-513 DSPDARAAAAAA
+513 DSPDAGAAAAK
-525 QAQTGQQESRV
+525 AQTEPLESRI
-536 ASTARETPQARG
+536 AATARETPAARG

-559 KDEEAAA
+559 RDDEPSAPGAAPA
-566 SDASALVAEAAE
+566 AHDADASALVAASASADAE
-578 AEEEAPISAAP
+578 DEAPLSAAP
-589 NTPPMPHVVASQQ
+589 NTPPMPHVLASQQ
-602 AAKAQAEA
+602 AAEAAPAEA
-610 HAQAA
+610 ARSVAPA
-615 VPKRTTE
+615 
-622 PMRTLGGGEPTVRE
+622 EPTVRE
-636 PALER
+636 PAVER
-641 RRERDERLVGGQTL
+641 RREREERLVGNQTL
-655 SLGSGLPPEVA
+655 SLGSGLPPDVVSPA
-666 TASEPAPSAPTPPA
+666 AASPSPTPSPA
-680 LPAASLQGTQRLGS
+680 GVPQTTQRYGSNGTHKLDMSLPAAAPAVA
-694 GGTQMLDAR
+694 GGLSTLKSTD
-703 PQAAPTAALGATI
+703 
-716 KGGHEEAEKP
+716 AEKP
-726 ASKGSRGDG
+726 ASALSRHEP
-735 AHDEHD
+735 APEEHD

-750 LYEGGHGQGQGARH
+750 LYEGGHGAERH
-764 QVLDED
+764 QALDEE
-770 LEEADVPRV
+770 LEHDAPRV

-790 NRMMRVVGI
+790 NRMMRVVGV

-808 VFAVVGRGRGGADDA
+808 VFAVLRGRGTTPEEA
-823 KKDAAKAAEQPATP
+823 KPGVAARGDEPPVTP
-837 PTVAAPPPPAQVTP
+837 PAPVEPPPPPV
-851 PPPAPEPAAVTPP
+851 AVTPP
-864 PPPPEPAP
+864 PPPPPEVTPPP
-872 EAAPPAE
+872 EAAVTPP
-879 KPATVEKPAEKP
+879 PVVEKPVVEKP
-891 APAAPRPEAAAPR
+891 APAARPAGAAATPR
-904 PRPAPEPAAPKP
+904 PRPAPAEPATAKP
-916 APAQPKPAA
+916 APAQPRPATPA
-925 PTGPAV
+925 PV
-931 PAGKPPTVSFPD
+931 PVPTGKPPTVSFPD

>member
-1 MAKKQLL
+1 MESLQRFPKSSNWGTTGKWYRVAKKQLL

-42 KIDFSAPD
+42 KIDLSAPD

-164 GVGKIGNGR
+164 GVGKIANGR
-173 REARIYFRDGK
+173 REARIFFRDGK

-202 LIWTAG
+202 LIWTTG
-208 TFEVEFSPIDREDI
+208 TFEVDFCPIDREDI

-309 EGLLVISSHTPP
+309 EGLLVISHSAP
-321 AEDDVVPSEEQPVT
+321 EDDVVPSEELPQV
-335 SARPERW
+335 SSRPDRW
-342 SVPSDEDVV
+342 SAPITDEDVV

-358 RLPAEPATPSWRPS
+358 RLPAEPLAPSWRPS

-386 ETLPG
+386 ETSPG
-391 LSPRR
+391 LGPVLA
-396 DGGQSDAEF
+396 DDF
-405 AASEQ
+405 AMSEQ

-417 PRVVMPSVHE
+417 PRVVMPSVHD
-427 AAPVPVVSPSPFDA
+427 AGPVPQVASAFDA
-441 RQAHRTH
+441 RQAHRTN
-448 AGLGPLVPAELLS
+448 AGLGPLVPSDLLS
-461 VPPQLAGEQVAEP
+461 APSQSGALPEP
-474 SSPVKSAPAAAPP
+474 SAPAPTATVKGEGAPSAAAPVSTPGPSRQGEPPAFVP
-487 VSAPLE
+487 VS
-493 SKPVEPK
+493 EP
-500 PFAPMQEEQRTLA
+500 QRTLT
-513 DSPDARAAAAAA
+513 DSPDARAAAANA
-525 QAQTGQQESRV
+525 QAAPTLP
-536 ASTARETPQARG
+536 ATPQ
-548 HEGKVI
+548 GKII
-554 PFPAR
+554 PFPQR
-559 KDEEAAA
+559 REDEEPVAP
-566 SDASALVAEAAE
+566 ALVAAPPTEPAPVAPPPLPAADE
-578 AEEEAPISAAP
+578 PPASAAP
-589 NTPPMPHVVASQQ
+589 NTPPMPHVRASSAQDTPKPEEPRFVAPS
-602 AAKAQAEA
+602 
-610 HAQAA
+610 
-615 VPKRTTE
+615 
-622 PMRTLGGGEPTVRE
+622 EPTVRE
-636 PALER
+636 PAVER
-641 RRERDERLVGGQTL
+641 RREREAALGQTL
-655 SLGSGLPPEVA
+655 ALGTVTAADLAAARGEAPPASAATSAEPSPSLGA
-666 TASEPAPSAPTPPA
+666 
-680 LPAASLQGTQRLGS
+680 TQRLSS
-694 GGTQMLDAR
+694 GPSAEPVDVPASSDHVEDALAAQ
-703 PQAAPTAALGATI
+703 PSSKVLHDLEKAAPKAAA
-716 KGGHEEAEKP
+716 HEAL
-726 ASKGSRGDG
+726 
-735 AHDEHD
+735 HD

-750 LYEGGHGQGQGARH
+750 AYGESHAAGPHFAADD
-764 QVLDED
+764 LDDHE
-770 LEEADVPRV
+770 PRRV
-779 IVRTPE
+779 IVRTAE
-785 QEMRR
+785 QERRR
-790 NRMMRVVGI
+790 NKMMQ
-799 VVGVVLGVL
+799 VVGVLVGVGLGIF
-808 VFAVVGRGRGGADDA
+808 VFAILRKGASA
-823 KKDAAKAAEQPATP
+823 PAEDPKQVA
-837 PTVAAPPPPAQVTP
+837 PTEAEAPAAPPPPEAI
-851 PPPAPEPAAVTPP
+851 TPP
-864 PPPPEPAP
+864 PPPAEVVVPPAAPEPAVQAPKP
-872 EAAPPAE
+872 EV
-879 KPATVEKPAEKP
+879 KPTAAEKP
-891 APAAPRPEAAAPR
+891 APEKPRGADAGTTKPRTPAEARPATPPAAAQPR
-904 PRPAPEPAAPKP
+904 
-916 APAQPKPAA
+916 
-925 PTGPAV
+925 GPV
-931 PAGKPPTVSFPD
+931 PLPIPAGKPPTASFPD

>member
-1 MAKKQLL
+1 VAKKQLL

-173 REARIYFRDGK
+173 REVRIYFRDGK

-202 LIWTAG
+202 LIWNSG
-208 TFEVEFSPIDREDI
+208 HFEVEFCPIDREDI

-242 RLLEQLP
+242 RLCEQLP

-309 EGLLVISSHTPP
+309 EGLLVISQ
-321 AEDDVVPSEEQPVT
+321 AAQDDDVVPSEELPQI
-335 SARPERW
+335 SGRPERW
-342 SVPSDEDVV
+342 SAPTTDEDVV

-358 RLPAEPATPSWRPS
+358 RLPAEPLAPSWRPS

-391 LSPRR
+391 LSPR
-396 DGGQSDAEF
+396 DSQPDAEF
-405 AASEQ
+405 APSEQ

-427 AAPVPVVSPSPFDA
+427 AAQAVASPFDA
-441 RQAHRTH
+441 RQAHRTQS
-448 AGLGPLVPAELLS
+448 GLGPLVPAELLS
-461 VPPQLAGEQVAEP
+461 VPPEAQPRAPTAASAPVSVSAPVA
-474 SSPVKSAPAAAPP
+474 SAPAAASASAASASAP
-487 VSAPLE
+487 VSAVTAASQGQVAPEAAPLE
-493 SKPVEPK
+493 SKAVEARA
-500 PFAPMQEEQRTLA
+500 FAPLPEAQRTLA
-513 DSPDARAAAAAA
+513 DSPDARAAAEAA
-525 QAQTGQQESRV
+525 QLTDQESR
-536 ASTARETPQARG
+536 TAATTRETPQARG
-548 HEGKVI
+548 PEGKVI
-554 PFPAR
+554 PFPR
-559 KDEEAAA
+559 RDDEPELAAPPAGANPAPA
-566 SDASALVAEAAE
+566 SSTTTQTSSAAPAA
-578 AEEEAPISAAP
+578 AEEEAPLSAAP
-589 NTPPMPHVVASQQ
+589 NTPPMPHVLASQT
-602 AAKAQAEA
+602 AQPPKGEA
-610 HAQAA
+610 SRSVAPA
-615 VPKRTTE
+615 
-622 PMRTLGGGEPTVRE
+622 EPTVRE

-641 RRERDERLVGGQTL
+641 KRERDERVGSQTL
-655 SLGSGLPPEVA
+655 QLGSGATLESALKNEAAAAAAASSPASNAPERPSGRTEPLDVRGVDLAVA
-666 TASEPAPSAPTPPA
+666 SSAKSVVEEKREPATS
-680 LPAASLQGTQRLGS
+680 S
-694 GGTQMLDAR
+694 
-703 PQAAPTAALGATI
+703 
-716 KGGHEEAEKP
+716 
-726 ASKGSRGDG
+726 
-735 AHDEHD
+735 AHDPDIHD

-750 LYEGGHGQGQGARH
+750 LYEGGHGRH
-764 QVLDED
+764 EPVLDDE
-770 LEEADVPRV
+770 LESDAPRSV
-779 IVRTPE
+779 VRTPE
-785 QEMRR
+785 QELRR
-790 NRMMRVVGI
+790 NRMMQVVGI
-799 VVGVVLGVL
+799 VVGVVLGVF
-808 VFAVVGRGRGGADDA
+808 VFAVLRGRSAPDA
-823 KKDAAKAAEQPATP
+823 P
-837 PTVAAPPPPAQVTP
+837 AAPPAEPRAVTP
-851 PPPAPEPAAVTPP
+851 PAAVEPTAPRPEVTPP
-864 PPPPEPAP
+864 PPPPEPEAIVPPPAPAVEAPVAP
-872 EAAPPAE
+872 EKA
-879 KPATVEKPAEKP
+879 VEKPVERPAAAEGPRPRP
-891 APAAPRPEAAAPR
+891 AAAEPAAPRPAP
-904 PRPAPEPAAPKP
+904 PP
-916 APAQPKPAA
+916 PAQPR
-925 PTGPAV
+925 GPRPPPI

>member
-42 KIDFSAPD
+42 KIEFSAPD

-173 REARIYFRDGK
+173 KEARIYFRDGK

-202 LIWTAG
+202 LIWTTG
-208 TFEVEFSPIDREDI
+208 TFEVDFCPIDREDI

-249 PLATIFEVDHE
+249 PLATIFDVDHE

-268 IPDDLNGILRL
+268 IPDDLNGIMRL

-309 EGLLVISSHTPP
+309 EGLLVISHTAPD
-321 AEDDVVPSEEQPVT
+321 DDVVPSEEQPQT

-342 SVPSDEDVV
+342 SVPTGDEDVV

-372 APPLALPGEPSVPP
+372 APPLALPGEPSVAP

-391 LSPRR
+391 LSPR
-396 DGGQSDAEF
+396 DSQTESDFEG
-405 AASEQ
+405 SEQ
-410 PSAERSR
+410 PSAARSR

-427 AAPVPVVSPSPFDA
+427 AAAAPVVSTFDA

-461 VPPQLAGEQVAEP
+461 VPPQVAPSAEP
-474 SSPVKSAPAAAPP
+474 SPPSVAGTPAAAAPP
-487 VSAPLE
+487 VSAPME
-493 SKPVEPK
+493 SKRVDAK
-500 PFAPMQEEQRTLA
+500 PFVPLPEEPRTLA

-525 QAQTGQQESRV
+525 QAQTGQQESRI
-536 ASTARETPQARG
+536 AATARETPQARG
-548 HEGKVI
+548 QEGKVI

-559 KDEEAAA
+559 REDEAP
-566 SDASALVAEAAE
+566 LAEAGSSPSAPPQ
-578 AEEEAPISAAP
+578 EEDAPISAAP
-589 NTPPMPHVVASQQ
+589 NTPPMPHVLASQQ
-602 AAKAQAEA
+602 AAPSPKDD
-610 HAQAA
+610 AA
-615 VPKRTTE
+615 RPVASVAPA
-622 PMRTLGGGEPTVRE
+622 EPTVRE

-641 RRERDERLVGGQTL
+641 RREREERLVGGQTL
-655 SLGSGLPPEVA
+655 NLGSGVTPEVA
-666 TASEPAPSAPTPPA
+666 TGSEPHAGQGATPPV
-680 LPAASLQGTQRLGS
+680 LPAASTQLFGS
-694 GGTQMLDAR
+694 GGTQMLDMR
-703 PQAAPTAALGATI
+703 AAPAPAVNGGLATLKGHQHERELAPATRAASEGIPEHL
-716 KGGHEEAEKP
+716 
-726 ASKGSRGDG
+726 
-735 AHDEHD
+735 HD

-750 LYEGGHGQGQGARH
+750 LYEGGHGPESRH
-764 QVLDED
+764 HVHDDE
-770 LEEADVPRV
+770 LEHDAPRV
-779 IVRTPE
+779 VLRTPE

-790 NRMMRVVGI
+790 NRMMRVVGV

-808 VFAVVGRGRGGADDA
+808 VFAVLGRRGKAPGEDA
-823 KKDAAKAAEQPATP
+823 KKDT
-837 PTVAAPPPPAQVTP
+837 TTAPQSAVTP
-851 PPPAPEPAAVTPP
+851 PAPVDPPAPAQLAPPPP

-872 EAAPPAE
+872 VAPPAPTPPE
-879 KPATVEKPAEKP
+879 PAVVVKPAEKP
-891 APAAPRPEAAAPR
+891 PGDKPAPAPRVDAPAATPR
-904 PRPAPEPAAPKP
+904 PRPATGETAAPKP
-916 APAQPKPAA
+916 APVQPRPAGPAKPAI
-925 PTGPAV
+925 

>member
-1 MAKKQLL
+1 VAKKQLL

-164 GVGKIGNGR
+164 GVAKIANGR
-173 REARIYFRDGK
+173 REARIFFRDGK

-208 TFEVEFSPIDREDI
+208 SFEVEFCPIDREDI

-249 PLATIFEVDHE
+249 ALATIFEVDHE

-309 EGLLVISSHTPP
+309 EGLLVISQAAP
-321 AEDDVVPSEEQPVT
+321 EDDVVPSEDQPQI
-335 SARPERW
+335 SGRPERW
-342 SVPSDEDVV
+342 SASSDEDVV

-358 RLPAEPATPSWRPS
+358 RLPAEPLTPSWRPS

-391 LSPRR
+391 LSPRDSHA
-396 DGGQSDAEF
+396 DGDYSPQEV
-405 AASEQ
+405 

-417 PRVVMPSVHE
+417 PRVVLPSVHE
-427 AAPVPVVSPSPFDA
+427 AAPAAVAAAPLEA
-441 RQAHRTH
+441 RQMHRTH
-448 AGLGPLVPAELLS
+448 AGLGPLVPSELVS
-461 VPPQLAGEQVAEP
+461 VPPQGDAP
-474 SSPVKSAPAAAPP
+474 RPAAETHSSKNAAAGQT
-487 VSAPLE
+487 VPLDVVPSE
-493 SKPVEPK
+493 AK
-500 PFAPMQEEQRTLA
+500 PFAPLPEAQRTLA

-525 QAQTGQQESRV
+525 QGQTTSALESRV

-548 HEGKVI
+548 QEGKVI
-554 PFPAR
+554 PFPR
-559 KDEEAAA
+559 RDDEVAAA
-566 SDASALVAEAAE
+566 DHGSATGSAGAVEPPSVASAPVVSAPVAPPVEA
-578 AEEEAPISAAP
+578 EEAPISSAP
-589 NTPPMPHVVASQQ
+589 RTPPMPHVLASREGPGS
-602 AAKAQAEA
+602 APDAPGSASSPA
-610 HAQAA
+610 
-615 VPKRTTE
+615 
-622 PMRTLGGGEPTVRE
+622 EPTVRE
-636 PALER
+636 PVVER
-641 RRERDERLVGGQTL
+641 RRERDERAVGKQTL
-655 SLGSGLPPEVA
+655 SLGSGVAPEVLA
-666 TASEPAPSAPTPPA
+666 KEPRAPEPSKPAFELGPTGTAR
-680 LPAASLQGTQRLGS
+680 PAASGTQPLEVGAEGALVPEPARAAGSTTLRGAPDVTALG
-694 GGTQMLDAR
+694 
-703 PQAAPTAALGATI
+703 TAARAPHAEPA
-716 KGGHEEAEKP
+716 HEAL
-726 ASKGSRGDG
+726 
-735 AHDEHD
+735 HD
-741 DFFDAGEQG
+741 DFFDAGEHG
-750 LYEGGHGQGQGARH
+750 LYEGGHGAEVH
-764 QVLDED
+764 QLLEDE
-770 LEEADVPRV
+770 LEPEAPRV
-779 IVRTPE
+779 VVRTAA
-785 QEMRR
+785 QEHRR
-790 NRMMRVVGI
+790 NRMVQVVGI
-799 VVGVVLGVL
+799 VVGAVLGVL
-808 VFAVVGRGRGGADDA
+808 LFAVVSHRTGGDA
-823 KKDAAKAAEQPATP
+823 KPGAAPATP
-837 PTVAAPPPPAQVTP
+837 TADVPAQAPPTETAAPALAPPVPVQ
-851 PPPAPEPAAVTPP
+851 PAPEPSPAASEPVPAA
-864 PPPPEPAP
+864 PPEPP
-872 EAAPPAE
+872 AATPTEKPTQAVPAE
-879 KPATVEKPAEKP
+879 KPAG
-891 APAAPRPEAAAPR
+891 PRPDGAAR
-904 PRPAPEPAAPKP
+904 PRPTPD
-916 APAQPKPAA
+916 QPR
-925 PTGPAV
+925 
-931 PAGKPPTVSFPD
+931 PAGPVLPPIPAGRPPTVSFPD

>member
-1 MAKKQLL
+1 VAKKQLL

-42 KIDFSAPD
+42 KIEFSAPD

-72 RPEHAHIP
+72 KPEHAHIP

-202 LIWTAG
+202 LIWTTG
-208 TFEVEFSPIDREDI
+208 TFEVDFCPIDREDI

-249 PLATIFEVDHE
+249 PLATIFDVDHV

-309 EGLLVISSHTPP
+309 EGLLVISHSAP
-321 AEDDVVPSEEQPVT
+321 EDDVVPSEEQPQT
-335 SARPERW
+335 SSKPERW
-342 SVPSDEDVV
+342 SMSAGDEDVV
-351 PEYSSEP
+351 PEYTSEP

-372 APPLALPGEPSVPP
+372 APPLALPGEPSLPP

-391 LSPRR
+391 LSPR
-396 DGGQSDAEF
+396 DNQAEVEF
-405 AASEQ
+405 RSTEQAS
-410 PSAERSR
+410 ADRSR

-427 AAPVPVVSPSPFDA
+427 AAAAPTPSAFDA

-448 AGLGPLVPAELLS
+448 AGLGPVVPEELLS
-461 VPPQLAGEQVAEP
+461 VPPDAEKP
-474 SSPVKSAPAAAPP
+474 AASAPPPSARGVAPP
-487 VSAPLE
+487 FSTPLE
-493 SKPVEPK
+493 SKPVEAKAFTGLP
-500 PFAPMQEEQRTLA
+500 EQPRTLA

-525 QAQTGQQESRV
+525 KAETDELESRV
-536 ASTARETPQARG
+536 ASTARETPAARG
-548 HEGKVI
+548 QEGKVI

-559 KDEEAAA
+559 REDEPSAAEAAEP
-566 SDASALVAEAAE
+566 DASALVAAAADAADE
-578 AEEEAPISAAP
+578 DAPISAAP
-589 NTPPMPHVVASQQ
+589 NTPPMPHVLASQRGVQ
-602 AAKAQAEA
+602 VEPPADAARSV
-610 HAQAA
+610 
-615 VPKRTTE
+615 VPA
-622 PMRTLGGGEPTVRE
+622 EPTVRE
-636 PALER
+636 PVLER
-641 RRERDERLVGGQTL
+641 RREREERLAGNQTL
-655 SLGSGLPPEVA
+655 SLGSAVPPEVA
-666 TASEPAPSAPTPPA
+666 A
-680 LPAASLQGTQRLGS
+680 PAAAPPGLTAPPLTGGVSSGSQRYGS
-694 GGTQMLDAR
+694 NGTQMLDMSLPVVAVA
-703 PQAAPTAALGATI
+703 PAAAGGLSTMKIHHDVEKSTRLRAEPVHEAL
-716 KGGHEEAEKP
+716 
-726 ASKGSRGDG
+726 
-735 AHDEHD
+735 HD

-750 LYEGGHGQGQGARH
+750 LYEGGHGAERQH
-764 QVLDED
+764 VLDDD
-770 LEEADVPRV
+770 LELEHGAPRV

-790 NRMMRVVGI
+790 NRMMRVVGV

-808 VFAVVGRGRGGADDA
+808 VFAVLRGRGNVPEDA
-823 KKDAAKAAEQPATP
+823 KPGAAAPGAEQP
-837 PTVAAPPPPAQVTP
+837 VAPAPVEPPPPPAAVSP
-851 PPPAPEPAAVTPP
+851 PPPPPPPEPVAPPPEPAAVTPP
-864 PPPPEPAP
+864 P
-872 EAAPPAE
+872 
-879 KPATVEKPAEKP
+879 VEKPIVVDKPVVDKP
-891 APAAPRPEAAAPR
+891 ASAVRPDGAAAAPR
-904 PRPAPEPAAPKP
+904 PRPAPAEPAAPKP
-916 APAQPKPAA
+916 VPAQPRPATPTPAPA
-925 PTGPAV
+925 PT
-931 PAGKPPTVSFPD
+931 GKPPTVSFPD

>member
-1 MAKKQLL
+1 MESLQPFESRPSWGTTGKWYRVAKKQLL

-42 KIDFSAPD
+42 KIDLSAPD

-117 VNLLLARRTQERMA
+117 VNLLLARRTQEHMA

-164 GVGKIGNGR
+164 GVGKIANGR
-173 REARIYFRDGK
+173 REARIFFRDGK

-202 LIWTAG
+202 LIWTTG
-208 TFEVEFSPIDREDI
+208 SFEVEFCPIDRDDI

-309 EGLLVISSHTPP
+309 EGLLVISHSAP
-321 AEDDVVPSEEQPVT
+321 EDDVVPSEELPQI
-335 SARPERW
+335 SSRPDRW
-342 SVPSDEDVV
+342 SAPITDEDVV

-358 RLPAEPATPSWRPS
+358 RLPAEPLAPSWRPS
-372 APPLALPGEPSVPP
+372 APPLALPGQPSVPP
-386 ETLPG
+386 ETSPG
-391 LSPRR
+391 LGPTL
-396 DGGQSDAEF
+396 AE
-405 AASEQ
+405 AEYPISEQ

-417 PRVVMPSVHE
+417 PRVVMPSVNE
-427 AAPVPVVSPSPFDA
+427 GAPAAPPVTAFDA

-461 VPPQLAGEQVAEP
+461 SVPPQLPATVTEP
-474 SSPVKSAPAAAPP
+474 SPAAVSVAAAPA
-487 VSAPLE
+487 SQPLE
-493 SKPVEPK
+493 SRAEPQSFLPV
-500 PFAPMQEEQRTLA
+500 QEHQRTLA
-513 DSPDARAAAAAA
+513 DSPDARAAAAVA
-525 QAQTGQQESRV
+525 QAQTSQQDSRAAATTRES
-536 ASTARETPQARG
+536 PQARG
-548 HEGKVI
+548 QEGRVI
-554 PFPAR
+554 PFPQR
-559 KDEEAAA
+559 REDEEPFSAAPSATMSVA
-566 SDASALVAEAAE
+566 SVQPPPLPPVV
-578 AEEEAPISAAP
+578 EEPPVSAAP
-589 NTPPMPHVVASQQ
+589 NTPPMPHVLAP
-602 AAKAQAEA
+602 AAKPEAQRSVAPA
-610 HAQAA
+610 
-615 VPKRTTE
+615 
-622 PMRTLGGGEPTVRE
+622 EPTVRE

-641 RRERDERLVGGQTL
+641 RRERDASLGQTL
-655 SLGSGLPPEVA
+655 ALGTLTPAELASDSEEAPPVA
-666 TASEPAPSAPTPPA
+666 SAT
-680 LPAASLQGTQRLGS
+680 PAASFATEPASLGATQRLGS
-694 GGTQMLDAR
+694 AGGTQPLEAKESSSSLE
-703 PQAAPTAALGATI
+703 AALAVHPSTKVVHDLEKVAI
-716 KGGHEEAEKP
+716 SAKP
-726 ASKGSRGDG
+726 APNE
-735 AHDEHD
+735 ALHD
-741 DFFDAGEQG
+741 DFFSAGEDG
-750 LYEGGHGQGQGARH
+750 TYEATGHGAEPPFAH
-764 QVLDED
+764 DE
-770 LEEADVPRV
+770 LEEHEPRRA
-779 IVRTPE
+779 IVRTAE
-785 QEMRR
+785 QERRR
-790 NRMMRVVGI
+790 NKMMQVVGI
-799 VVGVVLGVL
+799 LVGVGLGIF
-808 VFAVVGRGRGGADDA
+808 VFAIVRKGASSPP
-823 KKDAAKAAEQPATP
+823 AEAPSVTQPTRAETPEPPVTP
-837 PTVAAPPPPAQVTP
+837 PSPEAAVP
-851 PPPAPEPAAVTPP
+851 PPPAPEVVPPPEPEVVTPEPKAAEKSGAEKPTRSADPGASKPRTPAAVT
-864 PPPPEPAP
+864 E
-872 EAAPPAE
+872 
-879 KPATVEKPAEKP
+879 
-891 APAAPRPEAAAPR
+891 
-904 PRPAPEPAAPKP
+904 PRPATPAA
-916 APAQPKPAA
+916 AQPR
-925 PTGPAV
+925 GAV
-931 PAGKPPTVSFPD
+931 PPPIPAGKPPTASFPD

>member
-1 MAKKQLL
+1 VAKKQLL

-42 KIDFSAPD
+42 KIDLSAPD

-202 LIWTAG
+202 LIWNSG
-208 TFEVEFSPIDREDI
+208 HFEVEFCPIDREDI

-285 LLDVIDDSPFED
+285 LLDVVDDSPFED

-309 EGLLVISSHTPP
+309 EGLLVISQQAPD
-321 AEDDVVPSEEQPVT
+321 DDVVPSEVEPHA
-335 SARPERW
+335 SARPAERW
-342 SVPSDEDVV
+342 STAADEDVV

-358 RLPAEPATPSWRPS
+358 RLAAEAPMPSWRPS
-372 APPLALPGEPSVPP
+372 APPLALPGEPSVVP

-391 LSPRR
+391 LSPLQR
-396 DGGQSDAEF
+396 DGQLDADF
-405 AASEQ
+405 APHEHAS
-410 PSAERSR
+410 AAR
-417 PRVVMPSVHE
+417 PRVVLPSVHDT
-427 AAPVPVVSPSPFDA
+427 ATPVATSAFDA
-441 RQAHRTH
+441 RQAHRTQ

-461 VPPQLAGEQVAEP
+461 TPPD
-474 SSPVKSAPAAAPP
+474 PAAAAAPLSAQVSRAEP
-487 VSAPLE
+487 AAASAPME
-493 SKPVEPK
+493 SKPADARHFAAVPEP
-500 PFAPMQEEQRTLA
+500 QRTLA
-513 DSPDARAAAAAA
+513 DSPDARAAAQAA
-525 QAQTGQQESRV
+525 QVEGGASALESRV
-536 ASTARETPQARG
+536 AATSRETPQARG

-559 KDEEAAA
+559 RDDEPVEPTAAPLAAA
-566 SDASALVAEAAE
+566 PGASTAA
-578 AEEEAPISAAP
+578 APNAAHHGEEAPVSAAP
-589 NTPPMPHVVASQQ
+589 QTPPMPHVVASQRASQ
-602 AAKAQAEA
+602 EVAPAQ
-610 HAQAA
+610 
-615 VPKRTTE
+615 
-622 PMRTLGGGEPTVRE
+622 PTVRE
-636 PALER
+636 PAVA
-641 RRERDERLVGGQTL
+641 RREERVGNQTL
-655 SLGSGLPPEVA
+655 QLGSQIREEALRD
-666 TASEPAPSAPTPPA
+666 SEPAMSVPSSA
-680 LPAASLQGTQRLGS
+680 LVSPSPQSSLGATQRLSS
-694 GGTQMLDAR
+694 GGTQPLDTRAGSLTHD
-703 PQAAPTAALGATI
+703 AAETSSASHTLR
-716 KGGHEEAEKP
+716 GHEDLDKAP
-726 ASKGSRGDG
+726 ARSRGE
-735 AHDEHD
+735 AHEALHDEFFNAGDRVSYD
-741 DFFDAGEQG
+741 DEH
-750 LYEGGHGQGQGARH
+750 EHRRH
-764 QVLDED
+764 VIDDDLDEH
-770 LEEADVPRV
+770 DVPRV

-785 QEMRR
+785 QEQRR
-790 NRMMRVVGI
+790 ARLMQVVGV
-799 VVGVVLGVL
+799 VVGVVLGVF
-808 VFAVVGRGRGGADDA
+808 VFAVLRGRG
-823 KKDAAKAAEQPATP
+823 AEEPKPAP
-837 PTVAAPPPPAQVTP
+837 DQAQQGLPVAPPEQPAQVTP
-851 PPPAPEPAAVTPP
+851 PPPPPPPVEPAVTAPEQPPVEVPAEDVKPTEKPAAEKPAAEKPAAEKPAAKPRAERPAPRGEPAVPRPTTPAPVPPRSTPTQPKGPVTPP
-864 PPPPEPAP
+864 P
-872 EAAPPAE
+872 
-879 KPATVEKPAEKP
+879 
-891 APAAPRPEAAAPR
+891 
-904 PRPAPEPAAPKP
+904 
-916 APAQPKPAA
+916 
-925 PTGPAV
+925 

>member
-1 MAKKQLL
+1 VAKKQLL

-42 KIDFSAPD
+42 KIEFSAPD

-173 REARIYFRDGK
+173 KEARIYFRDGK

-208 TFEVEFSPIDREDI
+208 TFEVDFCPIDREDI

-249 PLATIFEVDHE
+249 PLATIFDVDHE

-309 EGLLVISSHTPP
+309 EGLLVISHAAPD
-321 AEDDVVPSEEQPVT
+321 DDVVPSEEQPQT
-335 SARPERW
+335 SARPDRW
-342 SVPSDEDVV
+342 SVPTTDEDVV
-351 PEYSSEP
+351 PEYTSEP

-391 LSPRR
+391 LSPR
-396 DGGQSDAEF
+396 DSQAETDF
-405 AASEQ
+405 SVSEQ
-410 PSAERSR
+410 PSAARSR

-427 AAPVPVVSPSPFDA
+427 AASAPVASAFDP

-461 VPPQLAGEQVAEP
+461 VPPDLEPAIPAGPEP
-474 SSPVKSAPAAAPP
+474 SAASAPAPAAAPP
-487 VSAPLE
+487 ASAPME
-493 SKPVEPK
+493 SKRVEAT
-500 PFAPMQEEQRTLA
+500 PFVPLPEQPRTLA

-525 QAQTGQQESRV
+525 QAQTGQQESRI

-559 KDEEAAA
+559 REDEAP
-566 SDASALVAEAAE
+566 LAEAGSATPAP

-589 NTPPMPHVVASQQ
+589 NTPPMPHVLASQQ
-602 AAKAQAEA
+602 AAQKSEA
-610 HAQAA
+610 PSRPVASVAPA
-615 VPKRTTE
+615 
-622 PMRTLGGGEPTVRE
+622 EPTVRE

-641 RRERDERLVGGQTL
+641 RREREERSVGGQTL
-655 SLGSGLPPEVA
+655 NLGSGLPPEVA
-666 TASEPAPSAPTPPA
+666 AASEPASAKAAPPA
-680 LPAASLQGTQRLGS
+680 LPGASTQLFGT
-694 GGTQMLDAR
+694 GGTQMLDMR
-703 PQAAPTAALGATI
+703 AAPAPAVNGGLTTL
-716 KGGHEEAEKP
+716 KGHQHELDRAPSSRTPAEVTP
-726 ASKGSRGDG
+726 
-735 AHDEHD
+735 ELHD

-750 LYEGGHGQGQGARH
+750 LYEGGHGPESRH
-764 QVLDED
+764 HVLDDD
-770 LEEADVPRV
+770 LEHDVPRIV
-779 IVRTPE
+779 VRTPE

-790 NRMMRVVGI
+790 NRMMRVVGV

-808 VFAVVGRGRGGADDA
+808 VFAVLRGRGSKPAVEDA
-823 KKDAAKAAEQPATP
+823 TSNSAARPLDVTP
-837 PTVAAPPPPAQVTP
+837 PAPVAPSAPAQV
-851 PPPAPEPAAVTPP
+851 APPP
-864 PPPPEPAP
+864 PPPPEPV
-872 EAAPPAE
+872 APPEPETPPAPAVLE
-879 KPATVEKPAEKP
+879 KPVAKPPVEKP
-891 APAAPRPEAAAPR
+891 APAARVDSPAPAPR
-904 PRPAPEPAAPKP
+904 PRPATADAPAPKP
-916 APAQPKPAA
+916 APVQPRPAG
-925 PTGPAV
+925 PVGPAI

>member
-1 MAKKQLL
+1 VAKKQLL

-72 RPEHAHIP
+72 KPEHAHIP

-117 VNLLLARRTQERMA
+117 VNLLLARRTQEKMA

-202 LIWTAG
+202 LIWTTG
-208 TFEVEFSPIDREDI
+208 TFEVDFQPIDREDI

-249 PLATIFEVDHE
+249 PLSTIFEVDHE

-279 FDGKRT
+279 FDGKRA

-309 EGLLVISSHTPP
+309 EGLLVISTNTPD
-321 AEDDVVPSEEQPVT
+321 DDVVPSEEPPQV
-335 SARPERW
+335 SGRPERW
-342 SVPSDEDVV
+342 SVPITDDDVV

-358 RLPAEPATPSWRPS
+358 RLPAEPAAPSWRPS

-386 ETLPG
+386 ETLAG
-391 LSPRR
+391 LIPTDRL
-396 DGGQSDAEF
+396 DQEILAH
-405 AASEQ
+405 EQ
-410 PSAERSR
+410 LSAERGR
-417 PRVVMPSVHE
+417 PRVVLPSVHE
-427 AAPVPVVSPSPFDA
+427 AAPATPATAFDA
-441 RQAHRTH
+441 QHGQRTH
-448 AGLGPLVPAELLS
+448 SGLGPLVPAAR
-461 VPPQLAGEQVAEP
+461 V
-474 SSPVKSAPAAAPP
+474 SAPAPAPAPPSTPASTTIPAGTSAQLAAPVASP
-487 VSAPLE
+487 VAA
-493 SKPVEPK
+493 EP
-500 PFAPMQEEQRTLA
+500 Q
-513 DSPDARAAAAAA
+513 AAASAA
-525 QAQTGQQESRV
+525 E
-536 ASTARETPQARG
+536 ETRIQ
-548 HEGKVI
+548 EGKVI

-559 KDEEAAA
+559 REDEVAPPVSAAGRATEEAAPSSLEA
-566 SDASALVAEAAE
+566 S
-578 AEEEAPISAAP
+578 
-589 NTPPMPHVVASQQ
+589 
-602 AAKAQAEA
+602 
-610 HAQAA
+610 
-615 VPKRTTE
+615 
-622 PMRTLGGGEPTVRE
+622 EPTTRAPVERGE
-636 PALER
+636 GDAAL
-641 RRERDERLVGGQTL
+641 GQTL
-655 SLGSGLPPEVA
+655 SLGNGLSPEA
-666 TASEPAPSAPTPPA
+666 LAETDREPAPHAASPSISPSPVESAPRA
-680 LPAASLQGTQRLGS
+680 
-694 GGTQMLDAR
+694 
-703 PQAAPTAALGATI
+703 
-716 KGGHEEAEKP
+716 HEP
-726 ASKGSRGDG
+726 L
-735 AHDEHD
+735 HD

-750 LYEGGHGQGQGARH
+750 LYEGGHGAALH
-764 QVLDED
+764 H
-770 LEEADVPRV
+770 EADDELEVDRPRV
-779 IVRTPE
+779 VRRTPE
-785 QEMRR
+785 QERRR
-790 NRMMRVVGI
+790 NKMMQVVGL
-799 VVGVVLGVL
+799 VVGSVFGVL
-808 VFAVVGRGRGGADDA
+808 IFAVLARGRSHPEPP
-823 KKDAAKAAEQPATP
+823 KDNP
-837 PTVAAPPPPAQVTP
+837 AAPSEPVEL
-851 PPPAPEPAAVTPP
+851 PAPPAVTPP
-864 PPPPEPAP
+864 PAEVVTPPPEVSTPPAI
-872 EAAPPAE
+872 ETESAAAEPKSGAE
-879 KPATVEKPAEKP
+879 KPASGPHPAEP
-891 APAAPRPEAAAPR
+891 GSAARPKSGSEPGER
-904 PRPAPEPAAPKP
+904 PTP
-916 APAQPKPAA
+916 PAQPRRPLL
-925 PTGPAV
+925 PL

>member
-1 MAKKQLL
+1 VAKKQLL

-72 RPEHAHIP
+72 KPEHAHIP

-164 GVGKIGNGR
+164 GIGKISNGR
-173 REARIYFRDGK
+173 RESRIYFRDGK

-202 LIWTAG
+202 LIWNSG
-208 TFEVEFSPIDREDI
+208 HFEVEFCPIDREDI

-249 PLATIFEVDHE
+249 PLGTIFEVDHE

-285 LLDVIDDSPFED
+285 LLDVVDDSPFED

-309 EGLLVISSHTPP
+309 EGLLVISQQ
-321 AEDDVVPSEEQPVT
+321 AADDDVVPPSEAEPLQP
-335 SARPERW
+335 SAPAPRLSMPA
-342 SVPSDEDVV
+342 DEDVV
-351 PEYSSEP
+351 PEYQSEP
-358 RLPAEPATPSWRPS
+358 RLPAEPGLPSWRPS
-372 APPLALPGEPSVPP
+372 APPLALPGQLTVPP

-391 LSPRR
+391 LSPSDSEL
-396 DGGQSDAEF
+396 DGDF
-405 AASEQ
+405 ASSEHG
-410 PSAERSR
+410 SVERSR
-417 PRVVMPSVHE
+417 PRVVLPSVNDS
-427 AAPVPVVSPSPFDA
+427 ATPVATSAFDA
-441 RQAHRTH
+441 RQAHRTQ

-461 VPPQLAGEQVAEP
+461 VPPDVASAAP
-474 SSPVKSAPAAAPP
+474 PASSPVAPP
-487 VSAPLE
+487 SGPVE
-493 SKPVEPK
+493 SKPVEAR
-500 PFAPMQEEQRTLA
+500 PFYPVQEQQRTLA
-513 DSPDARAAAAAA
+513 DSPDARAAAQVALTEAG
-525 QAQTGQQESRV
+525 TSLESRA
-536 ASTARETPQARG
+536 ASTSRETPEARG
-548 HEGKVI
+548 QEGKVI

-559 KDEEAAA
+559 RDDEASFAEAPASSPAA
-566 SDASALVAEAAE
+566 SQPGPVVVVPPAAPPE
-578 AEEEAPISAAP
+578 AEEEAPISAPP
-589 NTPPMPHVVASQQ
+589 NTPPMPHVIASQR
-602 AAKAQAEA
+602 AAQDVAQPSERGRSFPP
-610 HAQAA
+610 AQ
-615 VPKRTTE
+615 
-622 PMRTLGGGEPTVRE
+622 PTVRE
-636 PALER
+636 PAVARQNER
-641 RRERDERLVGGQTL
+641 VGSQTLQLGSQIRDEVLRG
-655 SLGSGLPPEVA
+655 
-666 TASEPAPSAPTPPA
+666 SEPK
-680 LPAASLQGTQRLGS
+680 LPASAAALHSTQRVSS
-694 GGTQMLDAR
+694 GGTQPLD
-703 PQAAPTAALGATI
+703 LGARSSGVDTAPS
-716 KGGHEEAEKP
+716 HPAERTLRGIDELDKP
-726 ASKGSRGDG
+726 ASGRARHEGVHDPL
-735 AHDEHD
+735 HDE
-741 DFFDAGEQG
+741 FFDAGDQG
-750 LYEGGHGQGQGARH
+750 AYEGGHGHVH
-764 QVLDED
+764 QVIDDE
-770 LEEADVPRV
+770 LEHEVPRV

-785 QEMRR
+785 QEQRR
-790 NRMMRVVGI
+790 ARLMQIVG
-799 VVGVVLGVL
+799 VAVGVVLGVL
-808 VFAVVGRGRGGADDA
+808 VFAILRSKHEPEPEPQTTEPALPA
-823 KKDAAKAAEQPATP
+823 PQQPA
-837 PTVAAPPPPAQVTP
+837 QL
-851 PPPAPEPAAVTPP
+851 TPP
-864 PPPPEPAP
+864 PPPPPVTAAPEPVAEPAP
-872 EAAPPAE
+872 EPPPELVKPVE
-879 KPATVEKPAEKP
+879 KSVPEPVAVEKPAPRES
-891 APAAPRPEAAAPR
+891 APVAATPPR
-904 PRPAPEPAAPKP
+904 PRTEPEPARPTPAPGP
-916 APAQPKPAA
+916 ATAPPRPAQPKGPVLPPI
-925 PTGPAV
+925 PTGKA
-931 PAGKPPTVSFPD
+931 PTVSFPD

>member
-1 MAKKQLL
+1 VAKKQLL

-42 KIDFSAPD
+42 KIELSAPD

-72 RPEHAHIP
+72 KPEHAHIP

-164 GVGKIGNGR
+164 GVGKIANGR
-173 REARIYFRDGK
+173 REARIFFRDGK

-202 LIWTAG
+202 LIWNSG
-208 TFEVEFSPIDREDI
+208 HFEVDFCPIDREDI

-285 LLDVIDDSPFED
+285 LLDVVDDSPFED

-309 EGLLVISSHTPP
+309 EGLLVISHQAPD
-321 AEDDVVPSEEQPVT
+321 DDVVPSEMEAQA
-335 SARPERW
+335 SARPAERW
-342 SVPSDEDVV
+342 STPADEDVV

-358 RLPAEPATPSWRPS
+358 RLPAAAAMPSWRPS
-372 APPLALPGEPSVPP
+372 APPLALPGEPSVAP
-386 ETLPG
+386 ETIPG
-391 LSPRR
+391 LSPLQR
-396 DGGQSDAEF
+396 DSQPEGDF
-405 AASEQ
+405 ASQEHA
-410 PSAERSR
+410 SAERSR
-417 PRVVMPSVHE
+417 PRVVLPSVHDTATPV
-427 AAPVPVVSPSPFDA
+427 AASAFDA
-441 RQAHRTH
+441 RQAHRTQ
-448 AGLGPLVPAELLS
+448 AGLGPLLPAELLS
-461 VPPQLAGEQVAEP
+461 APPEATRAPAPVSQP
-474 SSPVKSAPAAAPP
+474 SASAP
-487 VSAPLE
+487 SAPME
-493 SKPVEPK
+493 SKPTDARHFV
-500 PFAPMQEEQRTLA
+500 AVQDQQRTLA
-513 DSPDARAAAAAA
+513 DSPDARAAA
-525 QAQTGQQESRV
+525 QTAQTEDGPSALESRA
-536 ASTARETPQARG
+536 ASTTRETPQARG
-548 HEGKVI
+548 HEGKII

-559 KDEEAAA
+559 RDDEPPAPEAPAAA
-566 SDASALVAEAAE
+566 PPPAAE
-578 AEEEAPISAAP
+578 APPEPASAAPVVVAAAPQPEEEAPISAP
-589 NTPPMPHVVASQQ
+589 PHTPPMAHVIASQRPSHEVT
-602 AAKAQAEA
+602 APAQ
-610 HAQAA
+610 
-615 VPKRTTE
+615 
-622 PMRTLGGGEPTVRE
+622 PTVRE
-636 PALER
+636 PALA
-641 RRERDERLVGGQTL
+641 RREERAGSQTL
-655 SLGSGLPPEVA
+655 QLGSQIREDALRP
-666 TASEPAPSAPTPPA
+666 SEPAMSVPSSALVSASSPSA
-680 LPAASLQGTQRLGS
+680 LASTHSLTS
-694 GGTQMLDAR
+694 GGTQPLEMHGSSPSPEA
-703 PQAAPTAALGATI
+703 PQVTSPSRTLR
-716 KGGHEEAEKP
+716 GHEELDKP
-726 ASKGSRGDG
+726 AAGRTRGEPPHE
-735 AHDEHD
+735 ALHD
-741 DFFDAGEQG
+741 DFFDAGDQVSYGDEHEHRQ
-750 LYEGGHGQGQGARH
+750 H
-764 QVLDED
+764 VLDDD
-770 LEEADVPRV
+770 LDQDIPRV

-785 QEMRR
+785 QEQRR
-790 NRMMRVVGI
+790 ARLMQVVGV
-799 VVGVVLGVL
+799 VVGVVLGVF
-808 VFAVVGRGRGGADDA
+808 VFAVLRGRGTDEPKPGPEQ
-823 KKDAAKAAEQPATP
+823 AEQAQTP
-837 PTVAAPPPPAQVTP
+837 APPQEPAQV
-851 PPPAPEPAAVTPP
+851 APP
-864 PPPPEPAP
+864 PPPPVVEPPP
-872 EAAPPAE
+872 EVPVEEVKPAE
-879 KPATVEKPAEKP
+879 TTAVEPPPVVEKPVAAKP
-891 APAAPRPEAAAPR
+891 VTERPAPR
-904 PRPAPEPAAPKP
+904 PRTDP
-916 APAQPKPAA
+916 APARPTPAAAPPPRPTQPK
-925 PTGPAV
+925 GPVTPPV